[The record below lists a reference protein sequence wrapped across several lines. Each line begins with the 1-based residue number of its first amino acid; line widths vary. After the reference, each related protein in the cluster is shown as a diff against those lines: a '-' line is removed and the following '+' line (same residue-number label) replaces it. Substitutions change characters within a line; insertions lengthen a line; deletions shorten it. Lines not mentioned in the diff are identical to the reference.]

1 MSPIS
6 KIELLT
12 IWKQTQT
19 SQIVIK
25 VRNPSIQI
33 LERLVY
39 NRNMTFRMITTKSY
53 CSKAITPQPTRLPA
67 APDGWDVKSS
77 SPA

>member
-39 NRNMTFRMITTKSY
+39 NRNMTFRMITHK
-53 CSKAITPQPTRLPA
+53 KLLF
-67 APDGWDVKSS
+67 
-77 SPA
+77 